1 MPYTDPLL
9 AKMEELR
16 NRLIE
21 KQLCREADGV
31 HARRAEEFMRAQQ
44 KEAEP
49 DHKADLGGRSDGKV
63 QEEAGS
69 G

>member
-1 MPYTDPLL
+1 MTLDEYPDSETGVIEELL

-21 KQLCREADGV
+21 KQLCREPDGV

-49 DHKADLGGRSDGKV
+49 DHKADLED
-63 QEEAGS
+63 E
-69 G
+69 